1 MLRFLIKTALLGAIA
16 YAIYKRR
23 ADAAT
28 TPAPSPPSP
37 AAAPPPAAP
46 ASAPAAAPPVVHTD
60 DALVAEEEAAAA
72 AEAAGIGGSVY
83 HDPGSVEVDAD
94 SLDPAM
100 QPVYEAGGGPQEGFE
115 GTEAELIEHAAH
127 GSGRGDP
134 VRDAAEPE
142 VESDLSTAEYA
153 EPDEEEK
160 SDL

>member
-1 MLRFLIKTALLGAIA
+1 MPRFPIKTVLLGAIA
-16 YAIYKRR
+16 YAVYKRR
-23 ADAAT
+23 SEAASSP
-28 TPAPSPPSP
+28 TPPTAAP
-37 AAAPPPAAP
+37 APPPAA
-46 ASAPAAAPPVVHTD
+46 APTPPPAPPVTHTD
-60 DALVAEEEAAAA
+60 DAFVAEEEAAAA

-142 VESDLSTAEYA
+142 AESDVADAEYGEA
-153 EPDEEEK
+153 DEEDK
-160 SDL
+160 SDR